1 MVWNVTFIIGT
12 RPEAIKLCPLIKIFS
27 LSNYFKSR
35 VILTGQHS
43 SIVHNVVELFEIK
56 IDDDLQILKQGQ
68 TLGAITQLVIK
79 KLEIEFT
86 ENFPDMVFVQGD
98 TTTAFA
104 SSLAAFY
111 QKIPVAHVEAGLR
124 TDSIKEPFPEE
135 ANRRFISQIA
145 ELNFAP
151 TDNAKNNLLKSGIT
165 GEIHVTG
172 NTVVDALCQISG
184 KLRRIIKLKNLDDK
198 KLILLTVHRR
208 ENWGEN
214 LQKVILA
221 IKEIISINQDV
232 IFFIPLHPNKIVREP
247 FLKEFLNN
255 SKVILSEPLDYI
267 SLLSVMKK
275 SRLILTD
282 SGGIQEE
289 APSFNKP
296 VLILRNKTERI
307 ESIESNCAKLVGCDK
322 SKITKFVNELINND
336 KIYNKMSCV
345 PNPYGDGNA
354 SKIILEKSI
363 EFLKKKYN

>member
-1 MVWNVTFIIGT
+1 MIWNVTFIIGT

-27 LSNYFKSR
+27 LSNYFKTR

-43 SIVHNVVELFEIK
+43 EMVHNVVDLFEIK
-56 IDDDLQILKQGQ
+56 IDNDLQILKKGQ
-68 TLGAITQLVIK
+68 TLSSITKLVVE
-79 KLEIEFT
+79 KLELEFT
-86 ENFPDMVFVQGD
+86 GRSTDMVFVQGD

-111 QKIPVAHVEAGLR
+111 EKIPVAHVEAGLR
-124 TDSIKEPFPEE
+124 TDSVTEPFPEE

-151 TDNAKNNLLKSGIT
+151 TDNAKNNLIKSDVL

-172 NTVVDALCQISG
+172 NTVVDALCHISEKITG
-184 KLRRIIKLKNLDDK
+184 NIKYNNLENN

-221 IKEIISINQDV
+221 IKEIIRINQDIV
-232 IFFIPLHPNKIVREP
+232 FFIPLHPNKIVRDP
-247 FLKEFLNN
+247 FLKEFIKN
-255 SKVILSEPLDYI
+255 SNVILSEPLNYI
-267 SLLSVMKK
+267 DLLSVMKK
-275 SRLILTD
+275 SKLILTD

-296 VLILRNKTERI
+296 VLVLRNKTERI
-307 ESIESNCAKLVGCDK
+307 ESIESNCAKLVGCDI
-322 SKITKFVNELINND
+322 SKIVNSVNELINDDN
-336 KIYNKMSCV
+336 IYNDMSCV

-363 EFLKKKYN
+363 EFLKKK